1 MPLRFLISASTLL
14 GLMLAHSPTA
24 RAETVCQAGGKK
36 EVAAACSIRVEKERY
51 YIIDASAEA
60 MADKSSEGQLW
71 MDVFVDDTKK
81 GHAETVCGGVGPC
94 RVTVVL
100 QMLLKAN
107 KGYKIEARQGNNR
120 ADTNFTRVNVK
131 TGESKSSNE

>member
-1 MPLRFLISASTLL
+1 MSPTILLTASALL
-14 GLMLAHSPTA
+14 GLLLGHSQTA
-24 RAETVCQAGGKK
+24 SAESVCQAGGKK

-51 YIIDASAEA
+51 YVIEASAEA

-107 KGYKIEARQGNNR
+107 KVYKIEARQGNNR
-120 ADTNFTRVNVK
+120 ADTHFTRVSVK
-131 TGESKSSNE
+131 TAES

>member
-1 MPLRFLISASTLL
+1 MSPTIQISASVLL

-24 RAETVCQAGGKK
+24 SAEGVCQAGGKK

-51 YIIDASAEA
+51 YVIEASAEA
-60 MADKSSEGQLW
+60 MADKASEGQLW

-107 KGYKIEARQGNNR
+107 KAYKIEARQGNNR

-131 TGESKSSNE
+131 TAES